1 MSLFSDRD
9 GKRIVLLTDGRQ
21 NSGDVRKMSSSLQAG
36 NVELQVLQQDCTPDK
51 EVWLSDMTVPEQIT
65 PGERFTVEIE
75 VTGNVATN
83 AVLQLYNDTK
93 LRRQE
98 HVTIQKG
105 TNHFTFQDQR
115 KQTGFT
121 NYRAV
126 IVPEKDTIQAN
137 MSMLLIRKRPSKKR
151 CCSSKEKAEKVSN
164 FKRYCRQL
172 ASIMT

>member
-1 MSLFSDRD
+1 MHQEMCIRDR
-9 GKRIVLLTDGRQ
+9 
-21 NSGDVRKMSSSLQAG
+21 
-36 NVELQVLQQDCTPDK
+36 
-51 EVWLSDMTVPEQIT
+51 
-65 PGERFTVEIE
+65 RFTVEIE

-137 MSMLLIRKRPSKKR
+137 NECVAYTKATEQKKVLLIEGKSGESKQFQDVYKRQGICKR
-151 CCSSKEKAEKVSN
+151 NKTACA
-164 FKRYCRQL
+164 QH
-172 ASIMT
+172 

>member
-1 MSLFSDRD
+1 
-9 GKRIVLLTDGRQ
+9 
-21 NSGDVRKMSSSLQAG
+21 MSSSLQAG

-137 MSMLLIRKRPSKKR
+137 NEYVAYTKATEQKKVLLIEGKSGESKQFQ
-151 CCSSKEKAEKVSN
+151 KV
-164 FKRYCRQL
+164 
-172 ASIMT
+172 